1 MYTVSGS
8 SSTSMTSSRRSL
20 EKKMPALRFSTRA
33 YNSVEWAHLRKDR
46 YQPGRCGYRPA
57 SRRPSRNRIR
67 HLTLGVTTISMRSS
81 TKDSIDLRSRLHF
94 LWRLQNHCLP
104 PLESMALSEPGNCAR
119 GKIHTTSLMVTLRSL
134 IGSADGIDVAAGSSG
149 ISSKAPANMRS
160 AASIT
165 SLYRLSAARAWAT
178 VAP

>member
-1 MYTVSGS
+1 M
-8 SSTSMTSSRRSL
+8 
-20 EKKMPALRFSTRA
+20 
-33 YNSVEWAHLRKDR
+33 
-46 YQPGRCGYRPA
+46 
-57 SRRPSRNRIR
+57 
-67 HLTLGVTTISMRSS
+67 
-81 TKDSIDLRSRLHF
+81 
-94 LWRLQNHCLP
+94 
-104 PLESMALSEPGNCAR
+104 SEPGDCAR

-134 IGSADGIDVAAGSSG
+134 IGSTDGIDVAAGSSG